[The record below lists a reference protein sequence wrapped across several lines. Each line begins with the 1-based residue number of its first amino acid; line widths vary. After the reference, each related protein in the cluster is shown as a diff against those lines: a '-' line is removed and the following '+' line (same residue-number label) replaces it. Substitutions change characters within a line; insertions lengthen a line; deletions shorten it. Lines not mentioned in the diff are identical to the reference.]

1 MAVHLAMSASSCRLA
16 GSRGPCGVRGRLGVS
31 CEVVV
36 EVVVVVFARRSRG
49 AGAGGVQDASVV
61 FAVEVEEVVV
71 EVLFKDAH
79 GHFLA

>member
-1 MAVHLAMSASSCRLA
+1 MRSAGTADELALGEIEDDASGLS
-16 GSRGPCGVRGRLGVS
+16 GPPNCG
-31 CEVVV
+31 VVV
-36 EVVVVVFARRSRG
+36 EIGVVALWPWSRG

-71 EVLFKDAH
+71 EVFFKDAH

>member
-1 MAVHLAMSASSCRLA
+1 MRSAGTADELALGEIEDDASGLS
-16 GSRGPCGVRGRLGVS
+16 GPPNRG
-31 CEVVV
+31 VVV

-71 EVLFKDAH
+71 EVFFKDAH